1 MKYET
6 KTKEQIHYEELLLD
20 AIFQATFEICKL
32 NKGDMEYHFNDRQTD
47 IVERIQFK
55 MEMVQ

>member
-6 KTKEQIHYEELLLD
+6 KTKEQIHFEELLME

-32 NKGDMEYHFNDRQTD
+32 KHDDMVWHFNDRQMD
-47 IVERIQFK
+47 IAERIQFK
-55 MEMVQ
+55 IWG